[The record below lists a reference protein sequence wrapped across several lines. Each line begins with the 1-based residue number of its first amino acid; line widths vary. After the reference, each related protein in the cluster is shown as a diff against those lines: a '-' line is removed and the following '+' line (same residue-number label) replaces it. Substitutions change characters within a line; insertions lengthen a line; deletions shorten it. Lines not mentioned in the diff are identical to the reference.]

1 MNDVIFKNIL
11 VINGEG
17 EIVGSRDIA
26 IREGVISKISS
37 EDLGTYAKEVIDG
50 KQLILMPGFI
60 NAHAHAEM
68 VYFRGM
74 LEDMTIQDWFNKGI
88 WVVEGGLTEDDV
100 YWAAILAIYE
110 MIDAGITT
118 FADHYFFM
126 DKVAEAVELTGIR
139 ANLSWAF
146 FGSGEGW
153 EEKLDKALSFTQVWH
168 NRNRRI
174 TTSLGPHAP
183 YTCPPDLLKEV
194 AGIAKEEKWKIHIHA
209 AETKEQT
216 EESLNRYGKT
226 PIEILEETGIL
237 ESHTIIAHALG
248 VTDRDIDILSKHRVG
263 ISYVPKTYMKLSM
276 GEGRVLELME
286 HNVPVGFGTDGQ
298 GSSNTLNI
306 WEQMKLGALLLK
318 FHYKDPTKFKI
329 NEIIRMGTKS
339 AAEVLG
345 LKDIGDIKEG
355 YKADLI
361 TISFASPY
369 LLPDAD
375 PRAHIIYSLQN
386 INIRDVMVDGKFVK
400 RNGILVGFDFDNV
413 KREVEKRKKRL
424 FSQEGQKLLQYYP
437 A

>member
-37 EDLGTYAKEVIDG
+37 KDLGTYAKEVIDG

-194 AGIAKEEKWKIHIHA
+194 AGIAREEKWKIHIHA

-276 GEGRVLELME
+276 GAGRVLELME

>member
-276 GEGRVLELME
+276 GAGRVLELME

>member
-37 EDLGTYAKEVIDG
+37 KDLGTYAKEVIDG

-276 GEGRVLELME
+276 GAGRVLELME